1 MTCGGCGGETGQGM
15 TLCAACTDHLERD
28 LAEVDTTVEDLWTS
42 IARQDVGAGS
52 VGSTG
57 HATASEPLNLH
68 AMETGRTLSTIL
80 TGWCDV
86 LGHTV
91 REPVPASSVLLA
103 QIREVRQQD
112 WAPVL
117 AQELHEALND
127 CRRAMDRAAERVHI
141 GTCGAVFEGVTCTDS
156 ITAIHGQTH
165 GRCRTCGHEVD
176 ISEYR
181 AARIRVAHQ
190 VRASL
195 PQLVRALRSSGDLP
209 GVSLKRV
216 ENWVAR
222 GKLGPVIPFRALY
235 TAADVMAAYERVEAY
250 KAEMAATIAR
260 KKLAKVA

>member
-1 MTCGGCGGETGQGM
+1 MTCGGCGGGTGQGM
-15 TLCAACTDHLERD
+15 TLCAGCTDHLERD

-117 AQELHEALND
+117 AQELREALND

-141 GTCGAVFEGVTCTDS
+141 GTCGNVFENITCTDS
-156 ITAIHGQTH
+156 ITAIQGQTH

-176 ISEYR
+176 IAEYR
-181 AARIRVAHQ
+181 SARIRAAHH

-195 PQLVRALRSSGDLP
+195 PKLVRALRASGDLP

-222 GKLGPVIPFRALY
+222 GKLVSVDPARSLY
-235 TAADVMAAYERVEAY
+235 TAADIMAAYERVEAY
-250 KAEMAATIAR
+250 KLALR
-260 KKLAKVA
+260 KKVA

>member
-1 MTCGGCGGETGQGM
+1 M

-57 HATASEPLNLH
+57 HTTASEPLNLH

-117 AQELHEALND
+117 AQELREALND
-127 CRRAMDRAAERVHI
+127 CRRAMDRAAERINV
-141 GTCGAVFEGVTCTDS
+141 GTCGNTFEGVACTDS

-176 ISEYR
+176 INEYR
-181 AARIRVAHQ
+181 AARIADAWHVKAP
-190 VRASL
+190 L
-195 PQLVRALRSSGDLP
+195 PRILRALKQGKHATLPRS
-209 GVSLKRV
+209 RV
-216 ENWVAR
+216 EWWIKK
-222 GKLGPVIPFRALY
+222 GKLVPAEGNLY
-235 TAADVMAAYERVEAY
+235 TAAAVMHAYWQTPSGR
-250 KAEMAATIAR
+250 
-260 KKLAKVA
+260 KVAPKSLPDMGRKAS

>member
-1 MTCGGCGGETGQGM
+1 M

-117 AQELHEALND
+117 AQELREALND

-141 GTCGAVFEGVTCTDS
+141 GTCGNVFEDATCTDS
-156 ITAIHGQTH
+156 ITAIQGQTH

-176 ISEYR
+176 IAEYR
-181 AARIRVAHQ
+181 ATRIADAWHVKAP
-190 VRASL
+190 L
-195 PQLVRALRSSGDLP
+195 PRILRALKQGKHATLP
-209 GVSLKRV
+209 MSRV
-216 ENWVAR
+216 EWWIKK
-222 GKLGPVIPFRALY
+222 GKLVPAEGNLY
-235 TAADVMAAYERVEAY
+235 TAAAVMHAFWQTPSGR
-250 KAEMAATIAR
+250 
-260 KKLAKVA
+260 KVAPKNLGDLGRKAS